1 MSYKVEITAASL
13 TELAGKVLALAATMQ
28 TTAVVDPVMAEVK
41 AATKPRKAKAEIT
54 GEEVAEKPVG
64 EPAADA
70 AETASFESD
79 TATAPQEASESAE
92 TSTSTD
98 ASAENSASASD
109 GPALDFD
116 KDVAP
121 VVLNAVK
128 VKGKPWVQ
136 EVLAQFGVERAS
148 QVASEQ
154 LPELV
159 AALAEVAA

>member
-13 TELAGKVLALAATMQ
+13 TELAGKVLALAASMQ

-41 AATKPRKAKAEIT
+41 AATKPRKAKVEIT

-64 EPAADA
+64 EHAASVEETTGVTDA
-70 AETASFESD
+70 APEEATTAG
-79 TATAPQEASESAE
+79 TE
-92 TSTSTD
+92 TST
-98 ASAENSASASD
+98 A
-109 GPALDFD
+109 PAAVEPLDFD

-121 VVLNAVK
+121 VVLKAVQ